1 MTRIINRK
9 DGYDKEKEKK
19 DLNDEKNAASTLMNI
34 LSKKRGEQRNNEEA
48 WNQIDD
54 DNNCEAVAKQTNNNI

>member
-1 MTRIINRK
+1 MTRNVNRK

-34 LSKKRGEQRNNEEA
+34 LSKKRGEQSNNEA
-48 WNQIDD
+48 S
-54 DNNCEAVAKQTNNNI
+54 

>member
-19 DLNDEKNAASTLMNI
+19 DLNNKKNAASTR
-34 LSKKRGEQRNNEEA
+34 K
-48 WNQIDD
+48 
-54 DNNCEAVAKQTNNNI
+54 EAVAELLMIKSLTNKL